1 MNLLKNN
8 SIQLPGCP
16 HYCRWQLPSRN
27 QTAPG
32 NGQNSYG
39 ESSQSMGRSRNF
51 KSYQNP
57 PCSDPCKFP
66 IATCACETWSLTKT
80 DRKKINAFE
89 MWCWRKMLRIPWTAR
104 KTNASVLQE
113 VNPKM
118 RLLEKTNYMALSYF
132 GHVARRENNCLEK
145 VLLQGKI
152 EGSRRPGRPKAK
164 WTDRIKSLVGKPLST
179 VNQLAVDRNKWSS
192 LMKVT
197 NCQS

>member
-1 MNLLKNN
+1 
-8 SIQLPGCP
+8 
-16 HYCRWQLPSRN
+16 
-27 QTAPG
+27 
-32 NGQNSYG
+32 
-39 ESSQSMGRSRNF
+39 
-51 KSYQNP
+51 
-57 PCSDPCKFP
+57 
-66 IATCACETWSLTKT
+66 
-80 DRKKINAFE
+80 

-118 RLLEKTNYMALSYF
+118 RPLEKTNYMALSYF
-132 GHVARRENNCLEK
+132 SHIARRENNCLEK

-179 VNQLAVDRNKWSS
+179 VYQLATDRNKWSS

-197 NCQS
+197 NCQSRQIRSKQARYTTLWQPRPHGDSRPPSCAHSHPGIGHLHVPIWDTYAPFKLGLHN